1 MEQELRRRRRPLECE
16 PLRSS
21 WAARL
26 LAPTLS
32 LLLLSACG
40 SGGSDDSPA
49 PGPEPRPAAGLA
61 LAKTLA
67 IAEGSASPCPYGGQL
82 LQTGVDRNGNG
93 VLDADEISN
102 VQHICHGQPG
112 TPGSPGRQ
120 ALLEMKPEPAGANC
134 AQGGTRVLS
143 GLDLNGDRLLGS
155 DEVLGTAYL
164 CHGKEGAAG
173 QQALFAVDEE
183 PAGKNC
189 AAGGNRLSSGLDRNG
204 NGLLDPA
211 EISSTRYLCRA
222 APTALLL
229 NISDEPAG
237 SYCSHGGKRLDSGL
251 DLNGNQLL
259 DASEISSSQRLC
271 HGASGANGS
280 NGSAGLNSLLTM
292 SPEPAGVNCPQGGRK
307 LSSGLDANGN
317 QLLDPNEVN
326 ASSYLCHGS
335 SGLNSLTSI
344 SNEPAGANCAHGG
357 RKIDSGLDSNRNGV
371 LDAGEAGPSQY
382 VCNGA
387 PGNTGAAGRNS
398 LLEVLSEPAGAHCAH
413 GGKRLNSGLDS
424 NGNGMLEAGEVTAS
438 SYVCNGANG
447 SNGSN
452 GSNGGAGQNSLL
464 AVVDEPAGSNCPAG
478 GKKISSGLDANG
490 NGSLDAGEVSSTAY
504 VCHGNSSNDLSYQ
517 TVSAAST
524 AMASNKGYLV
534 TSSVEAELVLPA
546 APAVGDRVAV
556 TGAGTGGWRIA
567 QNSGQHI
574 DATAL
579 GAQGVNW
586 GYTSSASGVDTLAS
600 SANGMR
606 LVAHEGSAAFLQIS
620 DDAGLSWSTRSSP
633 VLTRLASSADGNRL
647 FGSVLNGKLYT
658 SVDRGLNWTA
668 RESDRE
674 WFTVSSS
681 ADGQVLLAGGP
692 GTQLYVSTDGG
703 TSWTARESAR
713 QWYSSAV
720 SADGSLML
728 AGDFGGQLYVST
740 NSGASWT
747 PRGPSKLWRGVAMSS
762 DGRTMLAGPMNDYLY
777 VSSDGGQS
785 WEARGDSRAWFRV
798 SVSGDGK
805 KLFATVDNGSPSWS
819 FNGGWSWSTPTGGGS
834 ASWTKG
840 VLSTDGKRLLA
851 ATSSSLAV
859 VANGRSSLG
868 SSGSL
873 SGEAGSAVMLQ
884 YLGNGR
890 WLALSGSGMMTA
902 Q

>member
-1 MEQELRRRRRPLECE
+1 MEQELRRRRRPLECG
-16 PLRSS
+16 PLRSP

-40 SGGSDDSPA
+40 SGGGSDDTPA
-49 PGPEPRPAAGLA
+49 PGPEPKPAAGLA

-67 IAEGSASPCPYGGQL
+67 IAEGSVSPCPYGGQL

-112 TPGSPGRQ
+112 TPGTPGSPGRQ

-143 GLDLNGDRLLGS
+143 GLDLNGDRVLGS

-164 CHGKEGAAG
+164 CHGKDGAAG

-204 NGLLDPA
+204 NGVLEAA
-211 EISSTRYLCRA
+211 EISSTRYLCRGTPA
-222 APTALLL
+222 ALLL

-280 NGSAGLNSLLTM
+280 AGLNSLLTM

-317 QLLDPNEVN
+317 QLLDPTEVN

-371 LDAGEAGPSQY
+371 LDPGEAGPSQY

-424 NGNGMLEAGEVTAS
+424 NGNGVLEAGEVTAS

-452 GSNGGAGQNSLL
+452 GNNGSAGQNSLL

-478 GKKISSGLDANG
+478 GKKISSGLDANANG
-490 NGSLDAGEVSSTAY
+490 NLDAAESSATAY
-504 VCHGNSSNDLSYQ
+504 ICHGTSSGDLSYIGSSGNSISM
-517 TVSAAST
+517 SANRGYVLSSASEVQLT
-524 AMASNKGYLV
+524 
-534 TSSVEAELVLPA
+534 LPA
-546 APAVGDRVAV
+546 APAVGERVAV
-556 TGAGTGGWRIA
+556 TGAGSGGWRIV
-567 QNSGQHI
+567 QNAGQYI
-574 DATAL
+574 DATKVGARGQNWNHRIRGPENMAWITGSSDGRRL
-579 GAQGVNW
+579 AVVKNSGAQASISLSDDGGMSWYDRPGSAPWQVISSSD
-586 GYTSSASGVDTLAS
+586 GTRLFGRTPSGLLSTSSDRGQTWVPRDSQRQWGIISS
-600 SANGMR
+600 SANGQTLLATGDQLALYVSVDGGASFSAR
-606 LVAHEGSAAFLQIS
+606 EREQAWAGVAMSASGEIMAAAYRGRYIYMSF
-620 DDAGLSWSTRSSP
+620 DRGVSWAARSP
-633 VLTRLASSADGNRL
+633 ARNWADVAMSADGR
-647 FGSVLNGKLYT
+647 VIAAT
-658 SVDRGLNWTA
+658 VDTPNKVVTI
-668 RESDRE
+668 
-674 WFTVSSS
+674 
-681 ADGQVLLAGGP
+681 
-692 GTQLYVSTDGG
+692 STDGG
-703 TSWTARESAR
+703 QNWVDHPISDAS
-713 QWYSSAV
+713 
-720 SADGSLML
+720 
-728 AGDFGGQLYVST
+728 YV
-740 NSGASWT
+740 
-747 PRGPSKLWRGVAMSS
+747 
-762 DGRTMLAGPMNDYLY
+762 
-777 VSSDGGQS
+777 
-785 WEARGDSRAWFRV
+785 
-798 SVSGDGK
+798 
-805 KLFATVDNGSPSWS
+805 
-819 FNGGWSWSTPTGGGS
+819 
-834 ASWTKG
+834 
-840 VLSTDGKRLLA
+840 
-851 ATSSSLAV
+851 
-859 VANGRSSLG
+859 
-868 SSGSL
+868 
-873 SGEAGSAVMLQ
+873 
-884 YLGNGR
+884 
-890 WLALSGSGMMTA
+890 
-902 Q
+902 